1 MFDKIKG
8 FFMKLFNWKHIEDI
22 TGIKINISPAMKEA
36 IELWSAI
43 WSGKAEWHKTYPSC
57 GVMENIAGMLSTVVG
72 EEIEIASENE
82 ALQDILQHINENNH
96 VIVQY
101 MVGMGSALVRPVF
114 SNAKVQYE
122 IVPLGK
128 YLPTRYDFDGTLTG
142 AVITKQFIESGKK
155 ILLVENHTYENK
167 RHTVQTDVYEISGEA
182 LKKRNLTDFAQT
194 KDITPLY
201 VWENV
206 DAPFIVEFR
215 NRFVNRIDG
224 SQVPVSMVAGN
235 ENLIEDADKQ
245 YARLNWEQQGGELK
259 VFADEDLF
267 SKRQGRDGEENTVH
281 IDSELKK
288 LFVKFHGDTQEG
300 AAKIHTHAPQLR
312 TEQQI
317 AAFQQILK
325 RIELAMNVGKG
336 TLSDLEQVQQTATQF
351 TGGKKAFYSIV
362 DTIESELEKKF
373 KLCAYVFAYMT
384 SAFTGAAF
392 NPDIS
397 IEFNDMTRKDPMQM
411 KQTAMQEV
419 AAGLMNKWEYRV
431 QFFGEDEA
439 TAKANTPEPIMPTFP
454 M

>member
-1 MFDKIKG
+1 MLDKIKG
-8 FFMKLFNWKHIEDI
+8 FFVKLFNWKHIEDI

-36 IELWSAI
+36 IELWGAI
-43 WSGKAEWHKTYPSC
+43 WSGHASWNKKYPSC
-57 GVMENIAGMLSTVVG
+57 GVMENIAGMLSTAIG
-72 EEIEIASENE
+72 EEIKVTSDNYAIK
-82 ALQDILQHINENNH
+82 DVLQHLNDNNH
-96 VIVQY
+96 VVVQY
-101 MVGMGSALVRPVF
+101 MVGIGAALMRPVF
-114 SNAKVQYE
+114 ANGKTQYE

-142 AVITKQFIESGKK
+142 AVITKQLIEGDKK
-155 ILLVENHTYENK
+155 ILLVENHLYENK
-167 RHTVQTDVYEISGEA
+167 SHTVQTEVFEISGET
-182 LKKRNLTDFAQT
+182 LKKRNLADFSQT

-201 VWENV
+201 TWENV
-206 DAPFIVEFR
+206 DTPFIVEFR

-224 SQVPVSMVAGN
+224 SQVPVSMIAGN

-245 YARLNWEQQGGELK
+245 YARLIWEQQGGELK

-267 SKRQGRDGEENTVH
+267 SKRQGRDGQESTVQ

-288 LFVKFHGDTQEG
+288 LFVTFHGDTQEG
-300 AAKIHTHAPQLR
+300 TSKIFTHAPQLR

-317 AAFQQILK
+317 AALQQILK

-362 DTIESELEKKF
+362 DTIESELEKKY
-373 KLCAYVFAYMT
+373 KQCAYIFAYMM
-384 SAFTGAAF
+384 SAFTGALYD
-392 NPDIS
+392 PDIS
-397 IEFNDMTRKDPMQM
+397 IEFNDMTRKDPMQV

-419 AAGLMNKWEYRV
+419 AAGLLNKWEYRV
-431 QFFGEDEA
+431 KFYGEDED